1 MSERKKFRHM
11 LCDLLFDMTKLTYA
25 ALVLGGIIILF
36 QRGRW
41 TSDAIYMCTCGFI
54 ISIVFI
60 YVAKLLNK

>member
-1 MSERKKFRHM
+1 M

-25 ALVLGGIIILF
+25 ALVLGGIIVLF

-41 TSDAIYMCTCGFI
+41 ASEAIYMCLCGLV
-54 ISIVFI
+54 ISAVFI